1 MPFIEAPHLSDIG
14 KPSGSL
20 NEKKK
25 KTAWVKKSMPGSHKV
40 SH

>member
-25 KTAWVKKSMPGSHKV
+25 TAWVKKSMPGSHKV